1 MTHVVMIGRL
11 YTATNREPRP
21 LGNRNTGWRPVVWAK
36 RLIDAEKFSDRSS
49 AHLWAKTWLEHD
61 DFVVVSV
68 GAEEPQG
75 VA

>member
-21 LGNRNTGWRPVVWAK
+21 PENYDKGWRPVVWAK
-36 RLIDAEKFSDRSS
+36 LIDAEKFSDRSS